1 MNQFTHCTFPV
12 GLAALLLVAGQGFAS
27 AADEP
32 QTALRLPP
40 RPGNPRNS
48 EGDFIRLKDG
58 RMMFVYTHFTD
69 GAGDHSKAHLAAR
82 YSSDAG
88 NTWTT
93 NDKVALRNEGD
104 LNIMSV
110 SLLRLNDGS
119 IALFYLRKNSLQD
132 CRPLL
137 RRSIDEGITWS
148 EPVEIIN
155 APVGYYVMNN
165 DRVVQLKKSGR
176 LVAPVALHN
185 LPGYAKPDWAG
196 IIMCYLSDDN
206 GQSWRCSKT
215 TMKTHDQAGKRVTT
229 QEPGVVELKD
239 GRLMMFCRTDGGSQF
254 VSFSRDGGDTWTPL
268 RSSKII
274 SPRSPATIERIP
286 STDDLLLAW
295 NDHSGIT
302 PKLRGYRTPFT
313 VAISRDDGKT
323 WSAAK
328 TLQDDLYGWYCYT
341 AMTFIDDQVLLGHS
355 AGDRRR
361 GHLDTVQI
369 TAFPVKWLY
378 ETTSLDNAD

>member
-12 GLAALLLVAGQGFAS
+12 GLAALLLVAGQGLAS

-58 RMMFVYTHFTD
+58 RMMFLYTHFTD

-88 NTWTT
+88 KTWTT
-93 NDKVALRNEGD
+93 SDKVALRNEGD
-104 LNIMSV
+104 WNIMSV
-110 SLLRLNDGS
+110 SLLRLDDGS

-137 RRSIDEGITWS
+137 RRSIDEGKTWS
-148 EPVEIIN
+148 KPTEIIK

-176 LVAPVALHN
+176 LIAPVALHN

-206 GQSWRCSKT
+206 GQSWRRGKT
-215 TMKTHDQAGKRVTT
+215 TMKTHDNAGKRVMT

-254 VSFSRDGGDTWTPL
+254 VSFSRDGGDTWSPL
-268 RSSKII
+268 RASNMI
-274 SPRSPATIERIP
+274 SPRSPAAIERIP
-286 STDDLLLAW
+286 STGDLLLAW
-295 NDHSGIT
+295 NDHSEIT
-302 PKLRGYRTPFT
+302 PDLRGYRTPFT

-328 TLQDDLYGWYCYT
+328 TLQDDPHGWYCYT
-341 AMTFIDDQVLLGHS
+341 AMAFIDDRVLLGHS
-355 AGDRRR
+355 AGDRRK
-361 GHLDTVQI
+361 GHLGTVQI
-369 TAFPVKWLY
+369 TTLSVKWLY
-378 ETTSLDNAD
+378 KPTGLGNAD